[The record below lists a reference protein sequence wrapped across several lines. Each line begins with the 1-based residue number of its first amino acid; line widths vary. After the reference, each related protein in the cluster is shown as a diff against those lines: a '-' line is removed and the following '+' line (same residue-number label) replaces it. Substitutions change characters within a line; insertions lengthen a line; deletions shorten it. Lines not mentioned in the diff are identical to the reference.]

1 MYDGNLSE
9 SIGVLDFP
17 EYFHKFEWFI
27 SEAMKYVILPDSERH
42 SLAFYLAMEEFVAR
56 RYEDEAF
63 FVWRVEPT
71 VIIGRNQDLEAEVN
85 IQYCND
91 HGVHIVRRKSGGGCV
106 YSDLGNIMISY
117 VSRRGDVSAVFD
129 RYLSEL
135 TACLVSLGLRAEKSG
150 RNDILVDGRKVSGNA
165 FHQMPDR
172 SVVHGTL
179 LYDTD
184 MDALETAIRPPVEKL
199 QRHGVP
205 SVRQR
210 VRNIADLVNEADQ
223 EALPYAVNAKQTSQ
237 HLRSVEA
244 LEQYIVEYFTGW
256 KPSAKMTGS
265 ETKQAELELRL
276 TPEDV
281 EEIQSIAEEFIIR

>member
-1 MYDGNLSE
+1 
-9 SIGVLDFP
+9 
-17 EYFHKFEWFI
+17 
-27 SEAMKYVILPDSERH
+27 MKHVILPDSERH

-184 MDALETAIRPPVEKL
+184 MDVLETAIRPPVEKL

-256 KPSAKMTGS
+256 KPSAEMTGS

>member
-1 MYDGNLSE
+1 M
-9 SIGVLDFP
+9 
-17 EYFHKFEWFI
+17 
-27 SEAMKYVILPDSERH
+27 
-42 SLAFYLAMEEFVAR
+42 AR

-91 HGVHIVRRKSGGGCV
+91 HDVDIVRRKSGGGCV

-117 VSRRGDVSAVFD
+117 VSRRGDVAAVFD

-135 TACLVSLGLRAEKSG
+135 TACLVSLGLHAEKSG

-172 SVVHGTL
+172 SIVHGTL

-199 QRHGVP
+199 ERHGVP

-210 VRNIADLVNEADQ
+210 VRNIREMVGEMDSPHP
-223 EALPYAVNAKQTSQ
+223 ALE
-237 HLRSVEA
+237 SVEG
-244 LEQYIVEYFTGW
+244 LEEYITGYFTE
-256 KPSAKMTGS
+256 SHV
-265 ETKQAELELRL
+265 LL
-276 TPEDV
+276 TPEDLAV
-281 EEIQSIAEEFIIR
+281 IEKISEDFIIKH